1 MSGTLVLVATPIGNL
16 DDLPP
21 RAVEVLGA
29 ADLVC
34 CEDTRRSGRLLQHAG
49 VHAKRLRRVDDHT
62 ELAAIADVLDVL
74 AGGGTVAVVT
84 DAGTPGISDPGQRLV
99 QAAIEAGFAVS
110 AVPGPA
116 ALVMALIVSGLATER
131 FVFEGFVPRSGSAR
145 TERLAEIATERRT
158 SVLYEAPHRVLRT
171 VSDLAGACGPE
182 RRVALCREL
191 TKMHEEV
198 WRGSLADAVAHLT
211 AIEPIG
217 EYVLVLEGA
226 PAAAPV
232 EDDDVVALLREA
244 LASGMSKRDAAAHV
258 AAQTGR
264 PKRLVYSLA
273 LPL

>member
-145 TERLAEIATERRT
+145 TERLAEIAVERRT

-217 EYVLVLEGA
+217 EYVVVLEGA

-232 EDDDVVALLREA
+232 EDTDVVVLLREA
-244 LASGMSKRDAAAHV
+244 IASGMSKRDAAAHV